1 MVSLQT
7 MKLTVERSTAR
18 KQDVQVTGEALGG
31 LFIYLVRNEIFL
43 SELLVWC
50 YKIRIFLKKTKHI
63 VSAQL

>member
-1 MVSLQT
+1 

-18 KQDVQVTGEALGG
+18 KQDVQVTGEGLGG

-50 YKIRIFLKKTKHI
+50 YKIRIFLKKKKKKHI